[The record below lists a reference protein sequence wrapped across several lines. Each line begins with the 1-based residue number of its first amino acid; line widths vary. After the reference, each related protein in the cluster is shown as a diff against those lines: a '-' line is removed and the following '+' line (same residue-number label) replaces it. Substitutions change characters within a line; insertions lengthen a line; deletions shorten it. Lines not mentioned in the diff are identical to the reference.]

1 LCYKR
6 TGEKANQAA
15 SSFHLGSREEA
26 RHIEGGHP
34 FCYPAMSKFIL
45 TAGKVFGLG
54 YRKATLIL
62 QKTFAVVAVSSI
74 VAVLLF
80 LLIEGLSEFIFVTK
94 YVFWDSLSVAETRH
108 TKYDEELGWVNLPN
122 IYIKDMYGP
131 GKFFRSNSQS
141 FRNDKDFS
149 RSVPYGKVRLIC
161 SGDSFTM
168 GYGVDNKNTW
178 CELLGSINGRIESI
192 NMGQGGYGVD
202 QAYLWYKRNSAQ
214 FDHDVH
220 IFALISGDLGRM
232 ASDTFL
238 GYGKPLLELRNGHLV
253 NIDRPVPKGAY
264 YFQLPQVQEAIKN
277 LSSVRLLTSILSRVG
292 AFSAF
297 EREDKKTNQRIQE
310 VALKIFQDLQRINQA
325 KKSTLVLVLLPA
337 EVDYM
342 TKYSEYWREFLYNET
357 AKNGWLFI
365 DLIEEIRNYPPQ
377 EVGTLFKGHYSEK
390 GNAYI
395 AEILYK
401 KLLAIPEISRKFS

>member
-1 LCYKR
+1 
-6 TGEKANQAA
+6 
-15 SSFHLGSREEA
+15 
-26 RHIEGGHP
+26 
-34 FCYPAMSKFIL
+34 MSKFIL

-54 YRKATLIL
+54 HYGGKTGRKATLIL
-62 QKTFAVVAVSSI
+62 QKTFAVVAVNLI

-80 LLIEGLSEFIFVTK
+80 LLIEGLAAIIYATK
-94 YVFWDSLSVAETRH
+94 YVFWDSSSVAERRH

-168 GYGVDNKNTW
+168 GYGVDNENTW

>member
-1 LCYKR
+1 
-6 TGEKANQAA
+6 
-15 SSFHLGSREEA
+15 
-26 RHIEGGHP
+26 
-34 FCYPAMSKFIL
+34 MSKFIL
-45 TAGKVFGLG
+45 TASKVFGLG
-54 YRKATLIL
+54 HYGGKTSRKATLIL
-62 QKTFAVVAVSSI
+62 KKTFAVVAVNSI

-80 LLIEGLSEFIFVTK
+80 LLIEGLSAIIYATK
-94 YVFWDSLSVAETRH
+94 YVFWDSSSVAERRH

-131 GKFFRSNSQS
+131 GKFFRTNSQS
-141 FRNDKDFS
+141 FRNDNDFS
-149 RSVPYGKVRLIC
+149 RSVPYGKVRFIC

-168 GYGVDNKNTW
+168 GYGVDNENTW

-192 NMGQGGYGVD
+192 NMGHGGYGVD

-220 IFALISGDLGRM
+220 IFAFISGDFGRM
-232 ASDTFL
+232 ASDIFL

-253 NIDRPVPKGAY
+253 NTDRPVPKAAY
-264 YFQLPQVQEAIKN
+264 YFQLPQVQNAIKN
-277 LSSVRLLTSILSRVG
+277 LSSVRLLTAIFSRVG

-297 EREDKKTNQRIQE
+297 ERENKKTNQQIQE

-325 KKSTLVLVLLPA
+325 KKSTLVLVLLPG

-342 TKYSEYWREFLYNET
+342 TKYSEYWREFLYRET

-365 DLIEEIRNYPPQ
+365 DLIEEFRNYPPQ
-377 EVGTLFKGHYSEK
+377 EVGTLFNVHYSEK